1 MKKPP
6 GLLGQLAFPMGDD
19 IIFIKPI
26 NGRLVG
32 WVVKIG

>member
-1 MKKPP
+1 MYKKKKKPP
-6 GLLGQLAFPMGDD
+6 RLLGQLGDD

-26 NGRLVG
+26 TGRLVG